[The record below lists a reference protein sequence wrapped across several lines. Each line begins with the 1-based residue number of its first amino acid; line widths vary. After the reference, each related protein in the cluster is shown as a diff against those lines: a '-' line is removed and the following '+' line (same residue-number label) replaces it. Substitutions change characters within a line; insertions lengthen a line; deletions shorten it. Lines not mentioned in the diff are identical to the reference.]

1 MMTRKKPVS
10 NLRFNAS
17 RDGDR
22 QVVGWVTTLAKHLR
36 RKPQEMARIALE
48 DGCLKI
54 AMENNIDLV
63 SAQPA
68 G

>member
-1 MMTRKKPVS
+1 MTRRKPVS
-10 NLRFNAS
+10 HVKFNAS

-22 QVVGWVTTLAKHLR
+22 QVVGWVTTLAQHLR

-54 AMENNIDLV
+54 AKENNIELV

>member
-1 MMTRKKPVS
+1 MTRKKPVS
-10 NLRFNAS
+10 HLKFNAS

-22 QVVGWVTTLAKHLR
+22 QVVGWVTTLAQHLR